1 MGVLAPARRGIFS
14 QPTAKPFPSTGLTG
28 RLRADSIAQADNSAV
43 ATWPG
48 LVGGDATQA
57 TSGNRPTYKISGI
70 NSKPTVQ
77 FSRASAQSLGWAG
90 VSASTDPFSL
100 FVVFQPPASVSGSAL
115 QALLGAGAG
124 GLDMYCRL
132 DTGRVFSEKNNA
144 GFLLQSAD
152 SFCAAS
158 TPVASLISYGSAG
171 PTGTIYR
178 NGSSYTTLNLTSRPF
193 TAGQTTTI
201 GSDSQFPGAEYNGQI
216 AEIAKWD
223 HQLDSTERTQLFAYS
238 LDRYGV

>member
-100 FVVFQPPASVSGSAL
+100 FVVFQPPASVRRQLLCRQHSG
-115 QALLGAGAG
+115 G
-124 GLDMYCRL
+124 
-132 DTGRVFSEKNNA
+132 V
-144 GFLLQSAD
+144 
-152 SFCAAS
+152 
-158 TPVASLISYGSAG
+158 P
-171 PTGTIYR
+171 
-178 NGSSYTTLNLTSRPF
+178 
-193 TAGQTTTI
+193 
-201 GSDSQFPGAEYNGQI
+201 
-216 AEIAKWD
+216 
-223 HQLDSTERTQLFAYS
+223 HQLRISGADRDHLPQRLLLHHPESDKPS
-238 LDRYGV
+238 LHGWSDHHHRFRLAVSRSRVQRADR